1 MEHNIIFH
9 QDSDRT
15 RPSPCLQPPDAVF
28 RIALVG
34 IGVCIA
40 LMASRV
46 NGADTPSPMA
56 QAFRSGTGNAID
68 VTLETE
74 EKNGTTVMRAA
85 GLTRECYL
93 CTHQMRLA
101 SARDFGV
108 AVFAH
113 LQSTEAAKLQLS
125 GFADTRTTWIDG
137 IAVPGHLLEL
147 QVIPG
152 PHLVTVHQNGETG
165 ILKLNLTADGRQTLS
180 PTDFQFPH
188 FRSGLRNAGI
198 LLAALGVIAAAS
210 GGVLLYYDGGCAA
223 SVRADGECSP
233 THDTLAPGIVFSSLG
248 AAMVGAGITILI
260 KRSRLK
266 KEAKR
271 QFTGGLAK

>member
-1 MEHNIIFH
+1 MRIMEHNII
-9 QDSDRT
+9 
-15 RPSPCLQPPDAVF
+15 
-28 RIALVG
+28 IALVG

-46 NGADTPSPMA
+46 QGADTPSPMA
-56 QAFRSGTGNAID
+56 QAFRSGAGDAVD
-68 VTLETE
+68 VTLEIE
-74 EKNGTTVMRAA
+74 EKNGTTIMRAA

-108 AVFAH
+108 TVFEQ

-137 IAVPGHLLEL
+137 IAVPGHLMEL
-147 QVIPG
+147 SVIPG

-165 ILKLNLTADGRQTLS
+165 ILKLNITAGGGQTLS
-180 PTDFQFPH
+180 PADFQFPH
-188 FRSGLRNAGI
+188 FRSRQRNAGI
-198 LLAALGVIAAAS
+198 LLAALGIIAGAS

-223 SVRADGECSP
+223 KVQTAGECSP
-233 THDTLAPGIVFSSLG
+233 THETLAPGIVFSTLG
-248 AAMVGAGITILI
+248 AALVGAGITILI
-260 KRSRLK
+260 KRNRLK

-271 QFTGGLAK
+271 QFMEGPAK